1 LQEGIAECEQ
11 ALALD
16 RNWAHAPRAHLWMMF
31 VGGAKL
37 HLGAAAEALT
47 WFRRGLKANPN
58 NSIAHFHYAAASA
71 HLGRLNEARAAT
83 QAGLAL
89 DPAFTLR
96 RSHANVLSDNPTYLG
111 GARRI
116 YEGMRM
122 AGVPEG

>member
-1 LQEGIAECEQ
+1 
-11 ALALD
+11 
-16 RNWAHAPRAHLWMMF
+16 MF

-37 HLGAAAEALT
+37 HLGADAEALT

-58 NSIAHFHYAAASA
+58 NSIAHFHYAAALA
-71 HLGRLNEARAAT
+71 YLGRLNEARAAT

-96 RSHANVLSDNPTYLG
+96 RSRANVLSDNPTYLG